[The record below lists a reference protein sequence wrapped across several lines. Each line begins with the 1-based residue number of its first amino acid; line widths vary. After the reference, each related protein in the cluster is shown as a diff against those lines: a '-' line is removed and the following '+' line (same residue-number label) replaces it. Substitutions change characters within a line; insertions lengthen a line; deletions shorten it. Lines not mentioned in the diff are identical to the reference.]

1 MAICRSSS
9 GRAAT
14 GVLPA
19 RGHGRPPTTRRLL
32 GQAGGVQVASQAGTP
47 QRCLT
52 ETQLCRELPGSA
64 FIPEATR
71 QEPPGD
77 QKHCGATCVPPL
89 GEGCHQLSRNP
100 CRLLEGSLPTCCPLS
115 PRPGI
120 SHLRVECSF
129 PGRREG
135 PCLKNK

>member
-14 GVLPA
+14 GVLLA

-77 QKHCGATCVPPL
+77 QKHCGATSVPRL

-100 CRLLEGSLPTCCPLS
+100 GRLPRDPCP
-115 PRPGI
+115 PAVP
-120 SHLRVECSF
+120 
-129 PGRREG
+129 
-135 PCLKNK
+135 